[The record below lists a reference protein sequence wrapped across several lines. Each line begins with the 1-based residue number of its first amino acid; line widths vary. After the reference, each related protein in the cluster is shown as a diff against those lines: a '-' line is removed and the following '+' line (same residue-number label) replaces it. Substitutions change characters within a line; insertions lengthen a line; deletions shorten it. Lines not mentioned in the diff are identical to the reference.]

1 MMAPIIIPVYS
12 VTINELDIVIVYDP
26 TTDSGI
32 IVYNLKLDTTLNELS
47 MIKIQLIGGE
57 INIISVTDNQGEELL
72 YEYDETTREI
82 EILANNTDTISITY
96 EVSDLFEEISV
107 GAYMAYIDLE
117 PYNNISVK
125 VEIDL
130 IGNYTI
136 YSEPSNIE
144 VRQDEELTIIVL
156 DTPLQYILVVTETL
170 PTNTGTETITTT
182 TTTTTSQT
190 STETVTTTSSPII
203 SETITTTTTTQI
215 ATTTTTTKTITTL
228 SPTTESATTIPSSTK
243 VVATTTSSAETHIE
257 ELTPSTNMLIIFVV
271 ALLIIIIGSI
281 IARKK

>member
-1 MMAPIIIPVYS
+1 MALIIIPVYS

-32 IVYNLKLDTTLNELS
+32 VVYSLILDTTLNELS

-136 YSEPSNIE
+136 YSELSNIE

-156 DTPLQYILVVTETL
+156 DTPY
-170 PTNTGTETITTT
+170 NTY
-182 TTTTTSQT
+182 
-190 STETVTTTSSPII
+190 
-203 SETITTTTTTQI
+203 
-215 ATTTTTTKTITTL
+215 
-228 SPTTESATTIPSSTK
+228 
-243 VVATTTSSAETHIE
+243 
-257 ELTPSTNMLIIFVV
+257 
-271 ALLIIIIGSI
+271 
-281 IARKK
+281 

>member
-182 TTTTTSQT
+182 ITTTTSQT

-203 SETITTTTTTQI
+203 SETITTTTQI

-257 ELTPSTNMLIIFVV
+257 ELTPSTNMLIIVVV

>member
-1 MMAPIIIPVYS
+1 MMVPIIIPVYS

-26 TTDSGI
+26 ITDSGI
-32 IVYNLKLDTTLNELS
+32 VVYNLKLDTTLNELS

-144 VRQDEELTIIVL
+144 VQQDEELTIIIL
-156 DTPLQYILVVTETL
+156 DTPLQYVLVVTETL

-190 STETVTTTSSPII
+190 STETVTTTSSPIT

-215 ATTTTTTKTITTL
+215 ATTTTTTKTTTAS

-257 ELTPSTNMLIIFVV
+257 ELTPSTNMLIIVVV